1 MKSLDVKIS
10 FKGSHPEGK
19 RAGNFRI
26 KYARMILENASKEG
40 GTMKS
45 VRLKVD
51 QAEEWQKMVNEAAE
65 EAYNLLNSD
74 KRRA

>member
-1 MKSLDVKIS
+1 ME
-10 FKGSHPEGK
+10 F
-19 RAGNFRI
+19 
-26 KYARMILENASKEG
+26 
-40 GTMKS
+40 

-51 QAEEWQKMVNEAAE
+51 QAEEWQKMVNDAAE

>member
-1 MKSLDVKIS
+1 MKLV
-10 FKGSHPEGK
+10 G
-19 RAGNFRI
+19 
-26 KYARMILENASKEG
+26 
-40 GTMKS
+40 
-45 VRLKVD
+45 LKVD

>member
-1 MKSLDVKIS
+1 MKL
-10 FKGSHPEGK
+10 
-19 RAGNFRI
+19 
-26 KYARMILENASKEG
+26 
-40 GTMKS
+40 

-65 EAYNLLNSD
+65 EAHNLLNSD